1 MNKIFMCGYFAF
13 KTNDFGGQPVKTR
26 ETYYALVNK
35 FGNKN
40 IYYLDTLN
48 WKQNPYKFLKDFFK
62 LSINSS
68 CLIMFPAHNG
78 LKIYSMLLLLSK
90 TMFKKKIYYDVIG
103 GWLPEATQKSEK
115 LKKRLLKF
123 DGIWVETNSMKEAL
137 EAQGFKNISIVPNF
151 KNITPLK
158 EDELIFNTEKP
169 FKFCYFAR
177 VAKEKGIEDAVRA
190 ITEINKKYGKNT
202 ATLDIYGQ
210 VNPDYE
216 EGFKELQKSFDGSIN
231 YKGVVKPEK
240 SVETLKDYFALLFPT
255 KFYTEGI
262 PGTII
267 DAYAAGIPVISSEW
281 QSCHDVVEK
290 DKTGIVFNFGN
301 YDEFFYAV
309 DNAVTAPQKLIQMKP
324 NCLRAAEKYQPQN
337 IAGIISYLLNLGR

>member
-1 MNKIFMCGYFAF
+1 MNITIIGSFDFE
-13 KTNDFGGQPVKTR
+13 TNDTGGQPVKTR
-26 ETYYALVNK
+26 ELYYSLKNNFNEDNIK
-35 FGNKN
+35 FVDMYKWKKHPFKVIFMLIKN
-40 IYYLDTLN
+40 IRKSDR
-48 WKQNPYKFLKDFFK
+48 
-62 LSINSS
+62 I
-68 CLIMFPAHNG
+68 IMLPAHNG
-78 LKIYSMLLLLSK
+78 VKVFSAVIPF
-90 TMFKKKIYYDVIG
+90 FKKRKTRLYYDVIG
-103 GWLPEATQKSEK
+103 GWLPEAIQKNEK

-267 DAYAAGIPVISSEW
+267 DAYAAGIPVVSSEW

-309 DNAVTAPQKLIQMKP
+309 DSAVTAPQKLIQMKP

-337 IAGIISYLLNLGR
+337 IAQQILQLME

>member
-1 MNKIFMCGYFAF
+1 MKICIVGAF
-13 KTNDFGGQPVKTR
+13 GFKYLRDTTGGQPVKTR
-26 ETYYALVNK
+26 ELYYSLKNNFNEDNIK
-35 FGNKN
+35 FVDMYKWKKHPFKVIFTLIKN
-40 IYYLDTLN
+40 IRKSDR
-48 WKQNPYKFLKDFFK
+48 
-62 LSINSS
+62 I
-68 CLIMFPAHNG
+68 IMLPAHNG
-78 LKIYSMLLLLSK
+78 VKVFSVLIPF
-90 TMFKKKIYYDVIG
+90 FKKRKTRLYYDVIG
-103 GWLPEATQKSEK
+103 GWLPEATQKNEK

-137 EAQGFKNISIVPNF
+137 AAQGFKNISIVPNF
-151 KNITPLK
+151 KSISPLK

-169 FKFCYFAR
+169 FNFCYFAR

-202 ATLDIYGQ
+202 AELDIYGQ

-301 YDEFFYAV
+301 YDEFFNAV
-309 DNAVTAPQKLIQMKP
+309 DSAVTAPQKLIQMKP

-337 IAGIISYLLNLGR
+337 IAQQILQLME

>member
-48 WKQNPYKFLKDFFK
+48 WKQHPFKLLKDFFK

-78 LKIYSMLLLLSK
+78 LKIFSMLLLLSK

-103 GWLPEATQKSEK
+103 GWLPEATQKNEK

-240 SVETLKDYFALLFPT
+240 SVETLKNYFALLFPT
-255 KFYTEGI
+255 YYRGEGFA
-262 PGTII
+262 GTLI
-267 DAYAAGIPVISSEW
+267 DALFSGLPVISSDWKYNSE
-281 QSCHDVVEK
+281 VVENNITGLLFPAK
-290 DKTGIVFNFGN
+290 DTQLLKKNIEWAIKNADTFNGF
-301 YDEFFYAV
+301 
-309 DNAVTAPQKLIQMKP
+309 KI
-324 NCLRAAEKYQPQN
+324 NCLNAAEKYQPQN
-337 IAGIISYLLNLGR
+337 IAQQILQLME